1 MLKNILK
8 SIKKISK
15 TGDKQTA
22 SWGPL
27 VGIGVTVAIYF
38 AAQALAVMVLTYYGT
53 LHHWNTQRIDDWLNG
68 SVNAQ
73 FAYSVMAEGLGLV
86 ILFLILKKYKTS
98 FKAIGV
104 RKPKFKDIY
113 YVIGGFFVY
122 FTALYVATELIK
134 KVYHNLDLNQQQAIG
149 FQSASGFGLVLVAIS
164 LVILPA
170 IVEELL
176 FRGFL
181 FTGLKKAFPIVW
193 AGLFTS
199 ILFAIPH
206 LFESTGGG
214 LLWVAGSD
222 TFILSCVLVYLREK
236 TGTIWASIGLHALKN
251 TLAFL
256 ALFVFR
262 VS

>member
-1 MLKNILK
+1 MLKNIFK
-8 SIKKISK
+8 SIKKFSK
-15 TGDKQTA
+15 TGDKQTV
-22 SWGPL
+22 SWGPI
-27 VGIGVTVAIYF
+27 VAIGSTIAIYF
-38 AAQALAVMVLTYYGT
+38 AAQAIAVIILTYYGD
-53 LHHWNTQRIDDWLNG
+53 LHHWDTQRINDWLNG
-68 SVNAQ
+68 SINAQ

-86 ILFLILKKYKTS
+86 ILFVILKKYKTS

-104 RKPKFKDIY
+104 KKPRFRDIY
-113 YVIGGFFVY
+113 YVIGGFLVY
-122 FTALYVATELIK
+122 FTSLYIATELVK
-134 KVYHNLDLNQQQAIG
+134 KVYHNLNLNQQQAVG
-149 FQSASGFGLVLVAIS
+149 FQSASGTGLVLVAIS
-164 LVILPA
+164 LVIFPA

-181 FTGLKKAFPIVW
+181 FSGLKKVFPVIW

-206 LFESTGGG
+206 LFESASGG
-214 LLWVAGSD
+214 LLWVAGID
-222 TFILSCVLVYLREK
+222 TFILSTVLVYLREK

-251 TLAFL
+251 SLAFL